1 VLDSS
6 VIFREPEPSALTQP
20 AVPQTSSPPEDKP
33 KAKPLM
39 NKFRKKAKKRA
50 HQAKR
55 KAQKKRRA
63 DQLDWSSTSSESDG
77 SDVEWNEDGDGKASP
92 DKVKMDPLTE
102 LLREHLP
109 KPSLLDET
117 LRLSPVTVSPTT
129 SLDGRR

>member
-1 VLDSS
+1 MLDSS
-6 VIFREPEPSALTQP
+6 VVFKEPAREPTPPPQP
-20 AVPQTSSPPEDKP
+20 IVPQTASPPEEKP

-77 SDVEWNEDGDGKASP
+77 SDVEWNEHGGIKAE
-92 DKVKMDPLTE
+92 KVEMDPLTE
-102 LLREHLP
+102 
-109 KPSLLDET
+109 
-117 LRLSPVTVSPTT
+117 VSQQGAAA
-129 SLDGRR
+129 SC